1 MPSDEGSTVLTRTL
15 IAAALAAAGVA
26 ATPATALAAT
36 PATATET
43 TVAAARHTPEQV
55 CGKGFTRVKDG
66 HRAMKTR
73 KGTVYGH
80 VYLMYSKRSGKNCVA
95 AIKTRWAGERTVT
108 GVRLVVKGG
117 GRSED
122 VQRYRYYA
130 ETGHLDGSWKCV
142 QYEGWT
148 RDPDNRIT
156 AWGGRT
162 SWGNCQG

>member
-1 MPSDEGSTVLTRTL
+1 MPFDGRSTVLTRTI
-15 IAAALAAAGVA
+15 IAAALVAGGIA
-26 ATPATALAAT
+26 ATPAAAH
-36 PATATET
+36 ATA
-43 TVAAARHTPEQV
+43 AYTPEQV
-55 CGKGFTRVKDG
+55 CGKGFHRVKDG

-108 GVRLVVKGG
+108 GARLVVKGG

-130 ETGHLDGSWKCV
+130 ETGHVDGSWKCV
-142 QYEGWT
+142 TYEGWT
-148 RDPDNRIT
+148 RDPDNKIT